1 MLTMILNYSRFKRRC
16 AELSIFLRNLVKG
29 TGDPINGSRR
39 SDVRKLGPQASYKHR
54 KRRGQKI
61 ELRRHQDQDPVDGQ
75 RTLSWDLG
83 VDQEVLREM
92 MEILGPPGVFIFFS
106 QVMLEQT
113 C

>member
-1 MLTMILNYSRFKRRC
+1 
-16 AELSIFLRNLVKG
+16 
-29 TGDPINGSRR
+29 
-39 SDVRKLGPQASYKHR
+39 
-54 KRRGQKI
+54 
-61 ELRRHQDQDPVDGQ
+61 VDGQ